1 MVNYVYQTK
10 EISMKFDKACLVGLI
25 AAAAMFGTSNVIAVA
40 PPPPHGVVLAPHMV
54 WCPRCGGWGRVPSG
68 FLGWKDKRCPECK
81 GAGMMYP
88 AWYRPPAPI
97 VAPPPPHHHHHKD
110 VRPVPPPPRHHH
122 HKDVRPVP
130 PPPKHHKAVRPVP
143 PPRPPKKGG
152 HRGPG
157 PR

>member
-1 MVNYVYQTK
+1 
-10 EISMKFDKACLVGLI
+10 MKFDKACLVGLI
-25 AAAAMFGTSNVIAVA
+25 AAAAMFGTSNVMAVA
-40 PPPPHGVVLAPHMV
+40 PPPPHSGVLARRMV
-54 WCPRCGGWGRVPSG
+54 RCPRCGGWGRVPSG

-88 AWYRPPAPI
+88 AWYRPP
-97 VAPPPPHHHHHKD
+97 PHHHHHKD
-110 VRPVPPPPRHHH
+110 VRPVP
-122 HKDVRPVP
+122 P

>member
-1 MVNYVYQTK
+1 
-10 EISMKFDKACLVGLI
+10 MKFDKACLVGLI

-40 PPPPHGVVLAPHMV
+40 PPPPHRVVLAPHLV

-88 AWYRPPAPI
+88 AWYRPP
-97 VAPPPPHHHHHKD
+97 PH
-110 VRPVPPPPRHHH
+110 HHH

>member
-1 MVNYVYQTK
+1 
-10 EISMKFDKACLVGLI
+10 MKFDKACLMGLV

-88 AWYRPPAPI
+88 AWYRPPAPV
-97 VAPPPPHHHHHKD
+97 VAPPPPHHHHHHHKD

-130 PPPKHHKAVRPVP
+130 PPKHHKAVRPVP